1 MLRIYTVKDKNPCKS
16 AVAVSSVFH
25 CRKMLK
31 ILQYSLISILLVP
44 SLSFGQYI
52 ALDNQYYNLLM
63 QKYQENNTSFLSS
76 MKPMLLQ
83 DFDST
88 AAIENLL
95 YQVPEI
101 KKHKSTFVYCKLFSE
116 NLVSYRTK
124 DFSITADPVFNFG
137 TGYDLKGSKTA
148 WINTRGLT
156 LTGLLGNSL
165 SFNTELYE
173 SQAVFASWPSAF
185 ISANGVVPG
194 QGVVKAFKDTGVD
207 YFYSNGYVSYSPS
220 HYVNMT
226 MGYGKNF
233 IGEGYRSM
241 ILSDASFS
249 YPYMKLTAN
258 FKKVKYTVLYSQFID
273 RSSMQSASFGFDRKW
288 AAMHYLQAMLWG
300 RLSLGIFDAIV
311 WENADS
317 TGLRGFDV
325 QYLNPVILLRPI
337 EESFGSPD
345 NALMGGTFSLRINR
359 HFSLY
364 GQLLLDEFK
373 LEHILANDGWWANKF
388 GYQLGLSGWNLL
400 NIPALNAR
408 LEYNQARP
416 YTYTHNTAIESYGHY
431 NQPLAHPL
439 GANFR
444 ELIAMSSYS
453 TGNWMAE
460 IKMNFAMYGMDTAG
474 KDFGSNIFI
483 PYDKRVS
490 ELGNT
495 IGQGLK
501 TNLTTADVRISYLL
515 NRHTNMRM
523 EAGITTRKE
532 SNTNW
537 DKQMQYIYFGI
548 RTGLRNIYYDF

>member
-1 MLRIYTVKDKNPCKS
+1 
-16 AVAVSSVFH
+16 
-25 CRKMLK
+25 
-31 ILQYSLISILLVP
+31 
-44 SLSFGQYI
+44 
-52 ALDNQYYNLLM
+52 
-63 QKYQENNTSFLSS
+63 
-76 MKPMLLQ
+76 
-83 DFDST
+83 
-88 AAIENLL
+88 
-95 YQVPEI
+95 
-101 KKHKSTFVYCKLFSE
+101 
-116 NLVSYRTK
+116 
-124 DFSITADPVFNFG
+124 
-137 TGYDLKGSKTA
+137 
-148 WINTRGLT
+148 
-156 LTGLLGNSL
+156 
-165 SFNTELYE
+165 
-173 SQAVFASWPSAF
+173 
-185 ISANGVVPG
+185 
-194 QGVVKAFKDTGVD
+194 
-207 YFYSNGYVSYSPS
+207 
-220 HYVNMT
+220 
-226 MGYGKNF
+226 
-233 IGEGYRSM
+233 
-241 ILSDASFS
+241 
-249 YPYMKLTAN
+249 
-258 FKKVKYTVLYSQFID
+258 
-273 RSSMQSASFGFDRKW
+273 
-288 AAMHYLQAMLWG
+288 
-300 RLSLGIFDAIV
+300 
-311 WENADS
+311 
-317 TGLRGFDV
+317 
-325 QYLNPVILLRPI
+325 LRPA
-337 EESFGSPD
+337 EEAFGSPD

-373 LEHILANDGWWANKF
+373 LEHVLANDGWWANKF

-408 LEYNQARP
+408 IEYNQARP
-416 YTYTHNTAIESYGHY
+416 YTYSHFATIQSYGHY

-444 ELIAMSSYS
+444 EFIAMSSYS

-460 IKMNFAMYGMDTAG
+460 IKMNFAMYGIDTAG